1 LPTGRYIV
9 EGRWRVTSAQVGASV
24 VAARKLAEEFMEL
37 QLQITTRELAGSQ
50 ALEDKIRDKAEK
62 LAKLYDHIVSL
73 HVVVDSP
80 ERRHHKG
87 KLYNCR
93 IHLLIPGDEIVV
105 THESDVDPYVS
116 VRDAFDAAKRRLQD
130 HVDRKRGR

>member
-1 LPTGRYIV
+1 
-9 EGRWRVTSAQVGASV
+9 
-24 VAARKLAEEFMEL
+24 MDL
-37 QLQITTRELAGSQ
+37 QLQITARELAGSQ

-62 LAKLYDHIVSL
+62 LARLYDHIVSL

-93 IHLLIPGDEIVV
+93 IHLLVPGDEIVV

>member
-1 LPTGRYIV
+1 
-9 EGRWRVTSAQVGASV
+9 
-24 VAARKLAEEFMEL
+24 MEL
-37 QLQITTRELAGSQ
+37 QLQITTRELGGSE
-50 ALEDKIRDKAEK
+50 ALEEKIRDKAEK
-62 LAKLYDHIVSL
+62 LARLYDQIVSL

-93 IHLLIPGDEIVV
+93 IHLLVPGDEIVV

>member
-1 LPTGRYIV
+1 
-9 EGRWRVTSAQVGASV
+9 
-24 VAARKLAEEFMEL
+24 MDL
-37 QLQITTRELAGSQ
+37 QLQITIRELAGSQ
-50 ALEDKIRDKAEK
+50 ALEDKIREKAQK
-62 LAKLYDHIVSL
+62 LAKLFDQIL
-73 HVVVDSP
+73 KCHVVVDSP

-93 IHLLIPGDEIVV
+93 IHLFIPGDEIVV

>member
-1 LPTGRYIV
+1 
-9 EGRWRVTSAQVGASV
+9 
-24 VAARKLAEEFMEL
+24 MDL

-50 ALEDKIRDKAEK
+50 ALEEKIRDKAEK

-73 HVVVDSP
+73 HIVVESP

-87 KLYNCR
+87 KLYNCKIR
-93 IHLLIPGDEIVV
+93 LTVPGDEIVV
-105 THESDVDPYVS
+105 NHESDVDPYVS
-116 VRDAFDAAKRRLQD
+116 VRDAFDAAKRQLQD

>member
-1 LPTGRYIV
+1 
-9 EGRWRVTSAQVGASV
+9 
-24 VAARKLAEEFMEL
+24 MD
-37 QLQITTRELAGSQ
+37 LQITTKELAGSL
-50 ALEDKIRDKAEK
+50 ALEEKIREKALK
-62 LAKLYDHIVSL
+62 LAKIYDHIVSL

-93 IHLLIPGDEIVV
+93 IHLHVPGDEIVV

>member
-1 LPTGRYIV
+1 
-9 EGRWRVTSAQVGASV
+9 
-24 VAARKLAEEFMEL
+24 MDL
-37 QLQITTRELAGSQ
+37 QLQITARELAGSQ